1 MNLVDRVKNL
11 ILSPAN
17 EWEVIKG
24 ESWTTSDLFTKY
36 AMILA
41 AIPAVA
47 GFLGY
52 SFFGISYG
60 FGSYKLGIGT
70 SLTWAVLNYILTLGG
85 VFVLGFIIDAL
96 APSFGSTK
104 DMVASLK
111 VAVFASTPAWVA
123 GILNIFPALGI
134 LVMIA
139 SIYGLVLLYMGLERV
154 KSVPKEKMVGY
165 FVVVLIAAIL
175 VYVIIGAIVG
185 AIALSSVV
193 LPKPAF

>member
-11 ILSPAN
+11 ILAPAK

-24 ESWTTSDLFTKY
+24 ETWTVADLFTKY
-36 AMILA
+36 AILLA

-52 SFFGISYG
+52 TFFGLSYG
-60 FGSYKLGIGT
+60 FGSIKLGFGT
-70 SLTWAVLNYILTLGG
+70 SLTWAILTFILSLVG
-85 VFVLGFIIDAL
+85 VFALGFIIDAL

-104 DMVASLK
+104 DMIASLK
-111 VAVFASTPAWVA
+111 VAVFSSTPGWVV
-123 GILNIFPALGI
+123 GVLNIFPALGI
-134 LVMIA
+134 LVAIA

-175 VYVIIGAIVG
+175 VYVIVGAIVG
-185 AIALSSVV
+185 GIAFSSV
-193 LPKPAF
+193 AFSRSTF

>member
-11 ILSPAN
+11 LLTPAK

-24 ESWTTSDLFTKY
+24 ETWTTADLFTKY
-36 AMILA
+36 AVILA
-41 AIPAVA
+41 ALPAVA

-52 SFFGISYG
+52 SLFGISYG
-60 FGSYKLGIGT
+60 FGSYKLGFGT
-70 SLTWAVLNYILTLGG
+70 SLTWAILTYVLTLGG
-85 VFVLGFIIDAL
+85 IFVLGFIIDAL

-111 VAVFASTPAWVA
+111 VAVFSSTPAWVA
-123 GILNIFPALGI
+123 GILNIFPALSI
-134 LVMIA
+134 LVVIA

-175 VYVIIGAIVG
+175 VYVVIGAIVG
-185 AIALSSVV
+185 AIALSSAAI
-193 LPKPAF
+193 PRPNF

>member
-11 ILSPAN
+11 LLSPAK

-24 ESWTTSDLFTKY
+24 ETWTTADLFTKY
-36 AMILA
+36 AIILA
-41 AIPAVA
+41 AIPALA

-52 SFFGISYG
+52 TFFGLSYG
-60 FGSYKLGIGT
+60 FGTIKLGFGT
-70 SLTWAVLNYILTLGG
+70 SLTWAILTYILSLVG

-104 DMVASLK
+104 DLVASLK
-111 VAVFASTPAWVA
+111 VAVFSSTAGWVA
-123 GILNIFPALGI
+123 GILNIFPALSI
-134 LVMIA
+134 LVVIA

-175 VYVIIGAIVG
+175 VYVVIGAIVG
-185 AIALSSVV
+185 GIAFSSVAFTR
-193 LPKPAF
+193 PAF

>member
-11 ILSPAN
+11 IISPAK

-36 AMILA
+36 ALILA
-41 AIPAVA
+41 AIPVVA

-60 FGSYKLGIGT
+60 FGSYKLAIGT
-70 SLTWAVLNYILTLGG
+70 SITWAVLTYVLTLGG

-111 VAVFASTPAWVA
+111 VAVFASTPSWVA

-134 LVMIA
+134 LVLIA
-139 SIYGLVLLYMGLERV
+139 GIYGLVLLYMGLERV

-165 FVVVLIAAIL
+165 FVVVLIAAIV
-175 VYVIIGAIVG
+175 VYVVVGAIVS
-185 AIALSSVV
+185 AIALRSVI
-193 LPKPAF
+193 PSAAF

>member
-11 ILSPAN
+11 LLSPAK

-24 ESWTTSDLFTKY
+24 ETWTTAELFTKY
-36 AMILA
+36 AIILA

-52 SFFGISYG
+52 TFFGLSYG
-60 FGSYKLGIGT
+60 FGTFKLGIGT
-70 SLTWAVLNYILTLGG
+70 SLTWAILTYIFSLVG

-111 VAVFASTPAWVA
+111 VAVFSSTAGWVA
-123 GILNIFPALGI
+123 GILNIFPAIGI
-134 LVMIA
+134 LVVIA

-175 VYVIIGAIVG
+175 VYVVIGAIVG
-185 AIALSSVV
+185 GIAFSSVA
-193 LPKPAF
+193 LTRPAF

>member
-11 ILSPAN
+11 ILSPAK
-17 EWEVIKG
+17 EWDVIKG
-24 ESWTTSDLFTKY
+24 ETWTTTDLFTKY
-36 AMILA
+36 AIILA

-52 SFFGISYG
+52 SFFGLSYG
-60 FGSYKLGIGT
+60 FGSITLGFGT
-70 SLTWAVLNYILTLGG
+70 SLTWAILTYVLSLVG
-85 VFVLGFIIDAL
+85 VFILGFIIDAL

-104 DMVASLK
+104 DLTASLK
-111 VAVFASTPAWVA
+111 VAVFSSTPAWVA
-123 GILNIFPALGI
+123 GIINIFPTLGI
-134 LVMIA
+134 LVAIA

-175 VYVIIGAIVG
+175 VYIVIGAIVSG
-185 AIALSSVV
+185 IAFSGYALSR
-193 LPKPAF
+193 PAF

>member
-11 ILSPAN
+11 LLSPAK

-24 ESWTTSDLFTKY
+24 ETWTTADLFTKY
-36 AMILA
+36 AIILA
-41 AIPAVA
+41 AIPALA

-52 SFFGISYG
+52 TFFGLSYG
-60 FGSYKLGIGT
+60 FGTIKLGFGT
-70 SLTWAVLNYILTLGG
+70 SLTWAILTYIFSLVG

-111 VAVFASTPAWVA
+111 VAVFSSTAGWVA

-134 LVMIA
+134 LVAIA
-139 SIYGLVLLYMGLERV
+139 SIYGLVLLYMGLQRV
-154 KSVPKEKMVGY
+154 KDVPKEKMVGY

-185 AIALSSVV
+185 GIAFSSVA
-193 LPKPAF
+193 LTRPAF

>member
-11 ILSPAN
+11 LLSPAK

-24 ESWTTSDLFTKY
+24 ETWTTAELFTKY
-36 AMILA
+36 AIILA

-52 SFFGISYG
+52 TFFGLSYG
-60 FGSYKLGIGT
+60 FGTFKLGIGT
-70 SLTWAVLNYILTLGG
+70 SLTWAILTYIFSLVG

-111 VAVFASTPAWVA
+111 VAVFSSTAGWVA
-123 GILNIFPALGI
+123 GILNIFPVIGI
-134 LVMIA
+134 LVAIA

-175 VYVIIGAIVG
+175 VYVVIGAIVG
-185 AIALSSVV
+185 GIAFSSVA
-193 LPKPAF
+193 LTRPAF

>member
-11 ILSPAN
+11 IISPAN

-111 VAVFASTPAWVA
+111 VAVFASTPGWIA

-134 LVMIA
+134 LVVIA

-165 FVVVLIAAIL
+165 FVVVLISAIL

-193 LPKPAF
+193 MPKPAF

>member
-11 ILSPAN
+11 LLSPAK

-24 ESWTTSDLFTKY
+24 ETWAVADLFTKY
-36 AMILA
+36 AILLA

-60 FGSYKLGIGT
+60 FGTYKLGFGT
-70 SLTWAVLNYILTLGG
+70 SLTWAILTYVLTLAGI
-85 VFVLGFIIDAL
+85 FVLGFIIDAV

-111 VAVFASTPAWVA
+111 VAVFSSTPAWVA

-134 LVMIA
+134 LVAIA

-154 KSVPKEKMVGY
+154 KTVPKDKMVGY

-175 VYVIIGAIVG
+175 VYVVIGAIVG
-185 AIALSSVV
+185 AIALSSAAI
-193 LPKPAF
+193 PRPNF

>member
-11 ILSPAN
+11 LLSPAT
-17 EWEVIKG
+17 EWEIIKG
-24 ESWTTSDLFTKY
+24 ETWTTADLFTKY
-36 AMILA
+36 AVILA

-60 FGSYKLGIGT
+60 FGSYKLGFGA
-70 SLTWAVLNYILTLGG
+70 SLTWAILSYVLTLGG
-85 VFVLGFIIDAL
+85 IFVLGFIIDAL

-111 VAVFASTPAWVA
+111 VAVFSSTPAWVA
-123 GILNIFPALGI
+123 GILNIFPAIGI
-134 LVMIA
+134 LVVIA

-175 VYVIIGAIVG
+175 VYVVIGAIVG
-185 AIALSSVV
+185 AIALSSAAI
-193 LPKPAF
+193 PRPNF

>member
-11 ILSPAN
+11 LLSPAK

-24 ESWTTSDLFTKY
+24 ETWTTADLFTKY
-36 AMILA
+36 AIILA
-41 AIPAVA
+41 AIPALA

-52 SFFGISYG
+52 TFFGLSYG
-60 FGSYKLGIGT
+60 FGTIKLGFGT
-70 SLTWAVLNYILTLGG
+70 SLTWAILTYILSLVG

-104 DMVASLK
+104 DLVASLK
-111 VAVFASTPAWVA
+111 VAVFSSTAGWVA
-123 GILNIFPALGI
+123 GILNIFPALSI
-134 LVMIA
+134 LVVIA

-154 KSVPKEKMVGY
+154 KSVPKEKIVGY

-175 VYVIIGAIVG
+175 VYIVIGAVVG
-185 AIALSSVV
+185 GIAFSSVAFTR
-193 LPKPAF
+193 PAF

>member
-11 ILSPAN
+11 LLSPAK
-17 EWEVIKG
+17 EWEVIKS
-24 ESWTTSDLFTKY
+24 ETWTTAELFTKY
-36 AMILA
+36 AIILA

-52 SFFGISYG
+52 TFFGLSYG
-60 FGSYKLGIGT
+60 FGTYKLGIGT
-70 SLTWAVLNYILTLGG
+70 SLTWAILTYIFSLVG

-111 VAVFASTPAWVA
+111 VAVFSSTAGWVA
-123 GILNIFPALGI
+123 GILNIFPAIGI
-134 LVMIA
+134 LVAIA

-175 VYVIIGAIVG
+175 VYVVIGAIVG
-185 AIALSSVV
+185 GIAFSSVA
-193 LPKPAF
+193 LTRPAF

>member
-11 ILSPAN
+11 LLSPAK

-24 ESWTTSDLFTKY
+24 ETWTTTDLFTKY
-36 AMILA
+36 AIILV
-41 AIPAVA
+41 AIPALA

-52 SFFGISYG
+52 TFFGLSYG
-60 FGSYKLGIGT
+60 FGTFKLGFGT
-70 SLTWAVLNYILTLGG
+70 SLTWAILTYILSLVG

-111 VAVFASTPAWVA
+111 VAVFSSTAGWVA
-123 GILNIFPALGI
+123 GILNIFPVLSI
-134 LVMIA
+134 LVIIA

-175 VYVIIGAIVG
+175 VYVVIGAIVS
-185 AIALSSVV
+185 AIAFSSV
-193 LPKPAF
+193 AFSRPVF

>member
-1 MNLVDRVKNL
+1 VKNL
-11 ILSPAN
+11 LLSPAK

-24 ESWTTSDLFTKY
+24 ESWTVGDLFTKY
-36 AMILA
+36 AIILA

-47 GFLGY
+47 GFIGY
-52 SFFGISYG
+52 SLFGISYG

-70 SLTWAVLNYILTLGG
+70 SLTWAILTYILSLAG

-104 DMVASLK
+104 DIVASLK
-111 VAVFASTPAWVA
+111 VAVFASTPGWVA

-134 LVMIA
+134 LVLIA

-165 FVVVLIAAIL
+165 FVVVLIAAIV

-185 AIALSSVV
+185 AIALTSAAIPRPS
-193 LPKPAF
+193 F

>member
-11 ILSPAN
+11 IVSPAK

-24 ESWTTSDLFTKY
+24 ETWTVAELFTKY
-36 AMILA
+36 AILLA

-60 FGSYKLGIGT
+60 FGSYKLGFGT
-70 SLTWAVLNYILTLGG
+70 SLTWAILTYVLTLAG
-85 VFVLGFIIDAL
+85 VYVLGFIIDAL

-111 VAVFASTPAWVA
+111 VAVFSSTPSWVA
-123 GILNIFPALGI
+123 GIFNIYPALGI
-134 LVMIA
+134 LVVIA

-154 KSVPKEKMVGY
+154 KSVPKDKMVGY
-165 FVVVLIAAIL
+165 FVVVLIVAIL
-175 VYVIIGAIVG
+175 VYVVIGAIVG
-185 AIALSSVV
+185 AIALSSSAI
-193 LPKPAF
+193 PRPNF